1 MGFKENLKAE
11 LQYRDMTVKELANLS
26 GIKKQTL
33 DNYLSTH
40 NSIPSVD
47 VAVKIAKALQV
58 SVEYLVTGQ
67 DSLFP
72 VNSDKQIKTITN
84 ICQELTDEQKQLLV
98 DISQAIK
105 RNLRTTPNQMVD

>member
-1 MGFKENLKAE
+1 MGFKENLKSE
-11 LQYRDMTVKELANLS
+11 LQYRDITVKELANLS

-40 NSIPSVD
+40 NSKPSVEA
-47 VAVKIAKALQV
+47 AVKIAKALQV

-67 DSLFP
+67 DSFFP
-72 VNSDKQIKTITN
+72 FNTDKQVKALAT
-84 ICQELTDEQKQLLV
+84 ICQELSYEQKKLLL

-105 RNLRTTPNQMVD
+105 RNLSKK

>member
-47 VAVKIAKALQV
+47 VAVKIAQALKV

-105 RNLRTTPNQMVD
+105 HNLRTTPNQMVD

>member
-1 MGFKENLKAE
+1 MGFKENLKSE

-40 NSIPSVD
+40 NSMPSVEI
-47 VAVKIAKALQV
+47 AVKIAQVLQV

-67 DSLFP
+67 DSRSP
-72 VNSDKQIKTITN
+72 VNADRQVKQLAA
-84 ICQELTDEQKQLLV
+84 ICQELTDRQKQLLV
-98 DISQAIK
+98 DISQAIR
-105 RNLRTTPNQMVD
+105 RNLGNTDR

>member
-11 LQYRDMTVKELANLS
+11 LQYRDMTVKELASLS

-40 NSIPSVD
+40 NSTPSVD
-47 VAVKIAKALQV
+47 VAVRIAQVLQV

-72 VNSDKQIKTITN
+72 ANTDKQVKTLAG
-84 ICQELTDEQKQLLV
+84 ICRELTDEQKQLLV

-105 RNLRTTPNQMVD
+105 RNLGES

>member
-1 MGFKENLKAE
+1 MGFKENLKSE

-40 NSIPSVD
+40 NSKPSVEA
-47 VAVKIAKALQV
+47 AVKIAKALQV

-72 VNSDKQIKTITN
+72 INEDKQVKNIAN
-84 ICQELTDEQKQLLV
+84 ICQDFTHEQKQLLL
-98 DISQAIK
+98 DITKAIK
-105 RNLRTTPNQMVD
+105 KNI